1 VAKQL
6 VRSSCRQGLTSVS
19 CATLCYVEGSKPNG
33 FENFRPELDVGIAD
47 PLVNTCTL
55 SALQFLV
62 VLPSG
67 ECICNVQ
74 ILPNFFVILVNLMS
88 DYCTL
93 FSLFS

>member
-1 VAKQL
+1 
-6 VRSSCRQGLTSVS
+6 
-19 CATLCYVEGSKPNG
+19 
-33 FENFRPELDVGIAD
+33 
-47 PLVNTCTL
+47 VNTCSL

-88 DYCTL
+88 DYCML